1 MDTAGTA
8 RVRWSLRAGVVGLAC
23 WLSACGVRE
32 LPSDCAALALLAE
45 GQLAAGDWDDAR
57 RTATKL
63 REVCAS
69 TCRDAQFE
77 ARHTS
82 LAALQL
88 ARCAISAAPDD
99 ERTLTELRLLL
110 LAERE
115 DGTSELSA
123 LSRADLSV
131 LQAAARYR
139 GLYRVEVWL
148 LEQAVYASERERRD
162 AAVTAELRG
171 RLRALSPWSPAAG
184 AWLDGIGGCFESEAC
199 GPCDR

>member
-1 MDTAGTA
+1 MHTAGAA
-8 RVRWSLRAGVVGLAC
+8 RSSWNSRAGLVVLVC
-23 WLSACGVRE
+23 LLSACSARE
-32 LPSDCAALALLAE
+32 LPSDCASLALLAE
-45 GQLAAGDWDDAR
+45 GQLAMGDWDEAR
-57 RTATKL
+57 GTATKL
-63 REVCAS
+63 REVCSSA
-69 TCRDAQFE
+69 CRDVQLE

-82 LAALQL
+82 LAAFQL
-88 ARCAISAAPDD
+88 ARCAICAAPND
-99 ERTLTELRLLL
+99 ERTFSELRLLL

-171 RLRALSPWSPAAG
+171 RLRTLSPWAPAAV
-184 AWLDGIGGCFESEAC
+184 AWLEGIGGCFESEAC

>member
-1 MDTAGTA
+1 MHTAGAA

-32 LPSDCAALALLAE
+32 LPSDCASLALLAE
-45 GQLAAGDWDDAR
+45 GQLAMGDWDEAR

-63 REVCAS
+63 REACPSA
-69 TCRDAQFE
+69 CREVQLE
-77 ARHTS
+77 VRHSS

-88 ARCAISAAPDD
+88 ARCAICESPDD
-99 ERTLTELRLLL
+99 ERTLTELRRLL

-115 DGTSELSA
+115 DGSSELSA

-139 GLYRVEVWL
+139 GLYGVEVWL
-148 LEQAVYASERERRD
+148 LERAIHASERERSD

-171 RLRALSPWSPAAG
+171 RLRALSPWALAAD